1 MYFIFVSFQ
10 ALLFAVGA
18 VSANPGYGYYGYY
31 PHAASHVDV
40 ARPYGSYGYGIH
52 HLGKREAE
60 PEADASHYGYYG
72 YPYAAY
78 YLPSAVSHTAVSTPF
93 AAYSYGVHNIGK
105 REAEA
110 EPGYGYYYGYPAGL
124 ALHPWGGSSY
134 SYRSVQ
140 GIGKRSADAEA
151 EPGYFGYGYFGY
163 PYGYSASHVS
173 SITPFAAYGY
183 GVHHG

>member
-1 MYFIFVSFQ
+1 
-10 ALLFAVGA
+10 
-18 VSANPGYGYYGYY
+18 
-31 PHAASHVDV
+31 VDV

-60 PEADASHYGYYG
+60 AEPGYGYYG
-72 YPYAAY
+72 YPYHAY

-93 AAYSYGVHNIGK
+93 ASYAYGVHNIGK
-105 REAEA
+105 REAE
-110 EPGYGYYYGYPAGL
+110 PGYGFYGYGPGV

-134 SYRSVQ
+134 TYRSVQ

-151 EPGYFGYGYFGY
+151 EAEPGYGYYGYY
-163 PYGYSASHVS
+163 PYSYGASHVS

-183 GVHHG
+183 GVYHG